1 MALIREIVLGRSF
14 PTFDVASEADER
26 EAAADRLTQEQAAL
40 LKVTRLITRMEVRGG
55 AGSGKTIL
63 ALTQA
68 KDLTRGQGERRPQR
82 VALLCYSIGL
92 EPVLQAPAR
101 HRDRHHRPA
110 FVGNFEDLARHW
122 GITEFARPRRQRLLG
137 APPAR
142 ADARHRGRAA
152 GEQDA
157 STPSS
162 STRPRTSPTTG
173 GTRS

>member
-1 MALIREIVLGRSF
+1 MLGRSF
-14 PTFDVASEADER
+14 PAYAITAEADEQ

-68 KDLTRGQGERRPQR
+68 KDLTRGQGERKPQR

-92 EPVLQAPAR
+92 SEYFKRQLATAN
-101 HRDRHHRPA
+101 RHHRPA

-122 GITEFARPRRQRLLG
+122 GIKEFADRDDSPSRC
-137 APPAR
+137 ATSPPSSR
-142 ADARHRGRAA
+142 S
-152 GEQDA
+152 QSA

-162 STRPRTSPTTG
+162 STRRRTSPTTG